1 MSPQEATG
9 RPMPNWDHNSPR
21 AVRVQASKANGSP
34 QKRQDNPRTTRDR
47 EVNKES

>member
-1 MSPQEATG
+1 
-9 RPMPNWDHNSPR
+9 
-21 AVRVQASKANGSP
+21 VQASKANGSP